1 MANTAI
7 TATPKKFS
15 MQQVF
20 EILLRKPS
28 DKSIL
33 AYLED
38 VKTSGLENTVE
49 MVYPTGARGNVYI
62 GETHISHCF

>member
-1 MANTAI
+1 MANGI
-7 TATPKKFS
+7 MATPKKFS

-20 EILLRKPS
+20 EILLRKPA

-49 MVYPTGARGNVYI
+49 MTYPTGARGNVYI